1 METQSFFQQKSN
13 AQILF
18 VCFGLFFC
26 FEILNLN
33 KHKLGYFGP
42 QIAAGEKSVLFI
54 RVEHFPSG
62 YSSGENDP
70 WSSDDPW
77 SSWKKSKWPE
87 EQQNQT
93 TLGHT
98 RSTGIYPFGTACCR
112 ASDEQNEPCWISM
125 SLYMFHGKL
134 VQPTTTKAIY
144 FEMLQREFGQL
155 QFIQDFL
162 RQSPGAYQRLLLL
175 NSSATGTLCTCMED
189 LNTHMFC
196 YMNRSRYCLEG
207 KCSPALG

>member
-1 METQSFFQQKSN
+1 M
-13 AQILF
+13 LR
-18 VCFGLFFC
+18 FGLFVLVC
-26 FEILNLN
+26 FSVLKSSIWKKRSLA
-33 KHKLGYFGP
+33 YFGP

-98 RSTGIYPFGTACCR
+98 RSTGIWQIYHILYPFGTACCR
-112 ASDEQNEPCWISM
+112 DGDEQNEPSWVSI

-134 VQPTTTKAIY
+134 VQPMATKAIY

-162 RQSPGAYQRLLLL
+162 KAIPQSQI
-175 NSSATGTLCTCMED
+175 ND
-189 LNTHMFC
+189 FFF
-196 YMNRSRYCLEG
+196 
-207 KCSPALG
+207 